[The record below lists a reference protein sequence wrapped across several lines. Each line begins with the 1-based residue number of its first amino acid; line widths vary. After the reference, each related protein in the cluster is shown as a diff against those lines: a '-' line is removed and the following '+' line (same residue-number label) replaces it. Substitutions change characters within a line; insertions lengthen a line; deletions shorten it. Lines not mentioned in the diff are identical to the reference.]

1 MTTRMDTPTASERRL
16 HDERYRIVSAR
27 DRRFDGQFVMAVHST
42 GIYCRPS
49 CPARTPRRDGVSF
62 YTTSAAAQRAGY
74 RACKRCLPE
83 ATPGSPEWNL
93 REDTAARAM
102 RLVLDGCADREGV
115 TGLARRLGYSPR
127 QLDRILVAELGAGP
141 KALARAH
148 RVQAARELLT
158 STDLSVA
165 DVAFAAG
172 FGSVRQ
178 CNGTVRDVFGLT
190 PTGIRLRRRT
200 RRADGRG
207 AADEDG
213 ALRLWL
219 PAREPFDAAGLL
231 AWLEARA
238 IPGLE
243 AVSAAGYERVVRLV
257 GGPAWFRALPSAGG
271 TARGDRAGVDLRVR
285 LNALSDLPALVAH
298 VRSLFDLDADPV
310 AADAVLSA
318 LPELRASV
326 AATPGIRV
334 PGAADA
340 HELVVRAI
348 VGQQV
353 SVAAA
358 RTALARF
365 VAELGDPVPDHIA
378 PGFLLFPA
386 MATVAE
392 RGARVLRGPG
402 RRVAA
407 VVRTAAALG
416 DGALVVDRG
425 QSLGELQ
432 NSLQRMPGIGPWT
445 AGYIGLRVRQHPD
458 VLLPGDAGVRSGA
471 RALGLPDAAPALER
485 WAERAAPWRSYLTL
499 HLWRAAAAATPAPG
513 ARPARTA
520 RWKASTPA

>member
-93 REDTAARAM
+93 REDTAARTM
-102 RLVLDGCADREGV
+102 RLVLDGCADLEGV

-158 STDLSVA
+158 STDLPVA

-178 CNGTVRDVFGLT
+178 CNDTVRDVFGLT
-190 PTGIRLRRRT
+190 PTGIRLHRRT
-200 RRADGRG
+200 RRTDGRG

-271 TARGDRAGVDLRVR
+271 TARGDRAGWTCASGSAPCPICR
-285 LNALSDLPALVAH
+285 
-298 VRSLFDLDADPV
+298 RSSPT
-310 AADAVLSA
+310 
-318 LPELRASV
+318 SV
-326 AATPGIRV
+326 PCST
-334 PGAADA
+334 
-340 HELVVRAI
+340 
-348 VGQQV
+348 
-353 SVAAA
+353 
-358 RTALARF
+358 
-365 VAELGDPVPDHIA
+365 
-378 PGFLLFPA
+378 
-386 MATVAE
+386 
-392 RGARVLRGPG
+392 
-402 RRVAA
+402 
-407 VVRTAAALG
+407 
-416 DGALVVDRG
+416 
-425 QSLGELQ
+425 
-432 NSLQRMPGIGPWT
+432 
-445 AGYIGLRVRQHPD
+445 
-458 VLLPGDAGVRSGA
+458 
-471 RALGLPDAAPALER
+471 
-485 WAERAAPWRSYLTL
+485 
-499 HLWRAAAAATPAPG
+499 
-513 ARPARTA
+513 
-520 RWKASTPA
+520 STPIRSPPMPS

>member
-1 MTTRMDTPTASERRL
+1 MTTGTDTPTASERRL
-16 HDERYRIVSAR
+16 HDERYRIACAR

-148 RVQAARELLT
+148 RAQAARELLT
-158 STDLSVA
+158 STDLPVA

-178 CNGTVRDVFGLT
+178 CNDTVRTVFGLT
-190 PTGIRLRRRT
+190 PTGVRLHQRARR
-200 RRADGRG
+200 DGGRD
-207 AADEDG
+207 AAGD

-231 AWLEARA
+231 AWLGARA
-238 IPGLE
+238 IPGVE
-243 AVSAAGYERVVRLV
+243 VVSAAGYERVGRLA

-271 TARGDRAGVDLRVR
+271 TARGDRAGVRLDVR
-285 LNALSDLPALVAH
+285 LSALSDLPALVAQ

-310 AADAVLSA
+310 AADAALDA
-318 LPELRASV
+318 LPELRAAV

-340 HELVVRAI
+340 HELVIRAI
-348 VGQQV
+348 AGQQV

-358 RTALARF
+358 RTALARL
-365 VAELGDPVPDHIA
+365 VAELGDPVPDRIA
-378 PGFLLFPA
+378 PGFRLFPA
-386 MATVAE
+386 MAAIAE
-392 RGARVLRGPG
+392 RGASVLRGPG
-402 RRVAA
+402 RRIAA
-407 VVRTAAALG
+407 VVRTAAALA
-416 DGALVVDRG
+416 DGTLVVDRG
-425 QSLGELQ
+425 QSLGELRE
-432 NSLQRMPGIGPWT
+432 SLQRMPGIGPWT
-445 AGYIGLRVRQHPD
+445 ADYIGLRVRQHPD
-458 VLLPGDAGVRSGA
+458 ILLPGDAAVRSGA

-485 WAERAAPWRSYLTL
+485 WAERAAPWRSYLTM

-513 ARPARTA
+513 GRPARTP
-520 RWKASTPA
+520 RRKAGTPA